1 MIFVYGMTMKTVMHE
16 NGKQADMSQLV
27 SSLDGQTAMENDSF
41 LIQSKCDDYQKLR
54 LLSLL
59 QCAMDCF
66 FANCDSFFITKSGT
80 VYWQLQ
86 EIP

>member
-1 MIFVYGMTMKTVMHE
+1 
-16 NGKQADMSQLV
+16 MSQLV
-27 SSLDGQTAMENDSF
+27 SSLDGKTAMENDSF

-66 FANCDSFFITKSGT
+66 LQIATAFLSQRAVRFMATPGNTITYHNALRLSPQNF
-80 VYWQLQ
+80 V
-86 EIP
+86 

>member
-1 MIFVYGMTMKTVMHE
+1 
-16 NGKQADMSQLV
+16 MSQLV
-27 SSLDGQTAMENDSF
+27 SSLDGQTAMEND

-66 FANCDSFFITKSGT
+66 FANCDSFFITKRYGLLATPGNTLTYHNALRLSPQNF
-80 VYWQLQ
+80 V
-86 EIP
+86 

>member
-1 MIFVYGMTMKTVMHE
+1 
-16 NGKQADMSQLV
+16 MSQLV

-54 LLSLL
+54 LHSLL

-66 FANCDSFFITKSGT
+66 LQIATAFLSQRAVRFIGNSRK
-80 VYWQLQ
+80 YHN
-86 EIP
+86 IP